1 MKQRYIESDGLRLA
15 YLDNGVESDHVLVL
29 MHGLFARASLYIPF
43 MERTKNW
50 RIIAPD
56 LRGHGKSDHAGA
68 LADYDRAAYLHDL
81 EILLNA
87 IGPAKQLVL
96 LGHSLSAV
104 TAYQFAAA
112 HPARING
119 LIIED
124 MGHKVSGELSYAMT
138 FQEPAPTLT
147 ALCQSIEQAQDEN
160 HYLYYAESAYEAE
173 DGWRLCFDNKGIQAS
188 QDYLNGDYTT
198 TFQQVSCPLL
208 LMRGAHSPILSE
220 EVWKEMQQLHP
231 HAEAEQFEKC
241 GHSIHFEDL
250 DSFTA
255 SVHQFLNKW
264 NA

>member
-1 MKQRYIESDGLRLA
+1 MKQHYIESDGLQLA
-15 YLDNGVESDHVLVL
+15 YLDNGAESDHVLLL

-68 LADYDRAAYLHDL
+68 PKDYDRAAYLHDL
-81 EILLNA
+81 EVLLDT

-104 TAYQFAAA
+104 TAYQYAAA
-112 HPARING
+112 YPDRIDG

-124 MGHKVSGELSYAMT
+124 MGHKVSGELSYAMK

-160 HYLYYAESAYEAE
+160 HYLYYAESAYEAA
-173 DGWRLCFDNKGIQAS
+173 DGWRLCFDNKGIKAS
-188 QDYLNGDYTT
+188 QDYLNGDYTEP
-198 TFQQVSCPLL
+198 FQHVSCPALF
-208 LMRGAHSPILSE
+208 MRGAHSPILSE
-220 EVWKEMQQLHP
+220 EVWEEMKQLHP
-231 HAEAEQFEKC
+231 HAEAKQFEKC
-241 GHSIHFEDL
+241 GHAIHFEDL
-250 DSFTA
+250 DNFTA
-255 SVHQFLNKW
+255 SVHQFLTQWKT
-264 NA
+264 